1 MVQVCIKVFVFLISW
16 LSVFFLPN
24 KKKLFVKYL
33 PVILFSSMT
42 LMCEIFYF
50 TTHKLWKVKGG
61 QKNMTHTAFL
71 LLFGPYVVIT
81 VWFFYLSKGKFLLY
95 ALLNFIAD
103 LIYAFPIKAL
113 LKRFDIFELKVKS
126 INFFLLIFADAL
138 LIFGFQKV
146 IEKLYPITQDKL
158 PEG

>member
-1 MVQVCIKVFVFLISW
+1 
-16 LSVFFLPN
+16 
-24 KKKLFVKYL
+24 
-33 PVILFSSMT
+33 
-42 LMCEIFYF
+42 MCEIFYF

-71 LLFGPYVVIT
+71 ILFGPYVVIT
-81 VWFFYLSKGKFLLY
+81 VWSFYLSKGKFLLY

-103 LIYAFPIKAL
+103 LIYAYPIKAL
-113 LKRFDIFELKVKS
+113 LKRFDIYELKVKS